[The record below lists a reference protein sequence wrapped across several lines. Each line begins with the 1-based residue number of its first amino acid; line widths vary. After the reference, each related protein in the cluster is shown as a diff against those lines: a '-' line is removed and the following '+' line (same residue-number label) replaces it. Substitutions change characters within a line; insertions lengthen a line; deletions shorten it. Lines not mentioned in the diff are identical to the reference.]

1 MKKIFTLVA
10 AVMVSAVSF
19 AQTYSWSSSSDG
31 VVTEVGGKAVTEMA
45 TDERVNYPVTVA
57 DVNYY
62 TICLNGK
69 VGNINDAA
77 VDNSKNT
84 SARIVITLNNALAKG
99 DKISLTGFL
108 NKNEEKSASAAIVFE
123 NGTEIDS
130 EDFPNIGLDNSL
142 KPGTQTFDVPD
153 AAVGTKVIKLS
164 RKSSGTNVF
173 LTSITI
179 DSATG
184 VSKVVEVAEDGATY
198 NLQGVKVGSDYKGVV
213 VKNGKKFVK

>member
-10 AVMVSAVSF
+10 AAMVSAVSF
-19 AQTYSWSSSSDG
+19 AQSYSWSSSSDG

-57 DVNYY
+57 GVNYY

-153 AAVGTKVIKLS
+153 ANTIIVRGISQEAVGQTAAVVRKKRPPEVYKGKGIKYADEHI
-164 RKSSGTNVF
+164 RR
-173 LTSITI
+173 
-179 DSATG
+179 
-184 VSKVVEVAEDGATY
+184 
-198 NLQGVKVGSDYKGVV
+198 KVGKT
-213 VKNGKKFVK
+213 GK